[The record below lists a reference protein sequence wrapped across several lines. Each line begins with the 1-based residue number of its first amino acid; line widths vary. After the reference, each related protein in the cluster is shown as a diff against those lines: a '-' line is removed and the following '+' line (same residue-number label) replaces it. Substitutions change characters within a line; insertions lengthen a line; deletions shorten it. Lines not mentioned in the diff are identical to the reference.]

1 MSTERADALVLFGAT
16 GDLAFKEI
24 YPALQALVRKRGL
37 SMPII
42 GAARGGKTLGDLKQ
56 RVRDS
61 IAEHGVD
68 DEASTGKLMEL
79 LDYVDGDYSEP
90 DTFERL
96 RKAIGGARA
105 PLYYLAIPPDMFG
118 TVIRSLDA
126 AGCAGE
132 GAQVVVE
139 KPFGRD
145 PESARSLGDTLHDV
159 FDENDIY
166 RIDHYLG
173 KESVQNLLYFRFA
186 NSFLEPIWNADHV
199 ASVQITMAED
209 FGVGTRGAFYDSVG
223 AIRDVVQNHLLQV
236 VAHVAMEPPAD
247 LSGDSV
253 RDAKAEVLSRARP
266 LSPWELVRGQ
276 YAGYT
281 GERGVAPDS
290 NVETYAAMKLEI
302 DSDRWRGVPFFIRTG
317 KRLATTVTEVVVE
330 LKRTPTVRQERRA
343 CAPNYFR
350 FRLGPKRV
358 AIALGALSKK
368 PGSEMVGE
376 NVELLVRDDARDHMS
391 AYERLIND
399 AIRGDH
405 TLFAREDTVAHSWRI
420 VAPVLDLPEP
430 VIVYEPGTWGPKQA
444 DALTDGIGGWL
455 FPRCE

>member
-1 MSTERADALVLFGAT
+1 MSARTDALVLFGAT
-16 GDLAFKEI
+16 GDLAYKEI
-24 YPALQALVRKRGL
+24 YPALQALVRRQQL
-37 SMPII
+37 SIPVI
-42 GAARGGKTLGDLKQ
+42 GTSRGGKTLEDLRQ

-68 DEASTGKLMEL
+68 DDAATQRLLEL
-79 LDYVDGDYSEP
+79 LDYVDGDYEKP

-96 RKAIGGARA
+96 RNATDGAQA
-105 PLYYLAIPPDMFG
+105 PLYYLAIPPDMFA
-118 TVIRSLDA
+118 TVIRNLDA

-145 PESARSLGDTLHDV
+145 PESARALGATLHGV
-159 FDENDIY
+159 FDEKAIY

-186 NSFLEPIWNADHV
+186 NSFLDPIWNASCV
-199 ASVQITMAED
+199 SSVQVTMAED
-209 FGVGTRGAFYDSVG
+209 FGVEMRGAFYDSVG

-236 VAHVAMEPPAD
+236 VAHVAMERPDD
-247 LSGDSV
+247 LSGDAV

-266 LSPWELVRGQ
+266 LSPENLVRGQ
-276 YAGYT
+276 YAGYRQ
-281 GERGVAPDS
+281 EKGVAPDS
-290 NVETYAAMKLEI
+290 NIETFAAMKLEI
-302 DSDRWRGVPFFIRTG
+302 DSERWRGVPFLIRTG
-317 KRLATTVTEVVVE
+317 KRLAVTITEVVVE
-330 LKRTPTVRQERRA
+330 LKRTPFLDPERRT

-368 PGSEMVGE
+368 PGSGMVGE
-376 NVELLVRDDARDHMS
+376 NVELLVQDDTRDHMG
-391 AYERLIND
+391 AYERLIAD

-405 TLFAREDTVAHSWRI
+405 LLFAREDTVAHSWR
-420 VAPVLDLPEP
+420 VVEPVLDLSEP
-430 VIVYEPGTWGPKQA
+430 VTVYEPGSWGPA
-444 DALTDGIGGWL
+444 EAEALAGASGGWL